1 VSIFVTTHDPAPA
14 VLLAEPA
21 DGVPDVVADQ
31 RQLADAVARLAA
43 GSGPVA
49 VDAERASGYRYGQR
63 AYLVQLR
70 RKGSGTLLV
79 DPIPFP
85 DLLAIQQVIGDEE
98 WILHAAHQDLP
109 CLAEVGLRPARV
121 FDTEL
126 AARLAGFERVGLASV
141 VEQLLGYTL
150 EKGFSAAD
158 WSTRP
163 LPQDWLRY
171 AALDVELLIELREL
185 LRADLERQGK
195 LAWAEQEFAAAV
207 KLEPKAPP
215 ADPWRRTSGIHRVR
229 SRRQLAAVRAL
240 WFARDARARDRDIA
254 PGRVLPDSA
263 IVNAALTGPKSR
275 DALAALPVYSGPRMR
290 RSIQVWWD
298 ALQEA
303 AHLPDSDLPGP
314 AASTGLPPAGRWADR
329 DPAAAARLAATR
341 YTLRGIALEHALPA
355 ENLLEPALQRK
366 LAWSPPGPIEPRTVS
381 ETLSAGGARPWQVEL
396 TADALAA
403 ALLDPEPIAAVAQ
416 AEAEAARLEA
426 EEAQRALLAQTEA
439 TEPAAS

>member
-1 VSIFVTTHDPAPA
+1 MTTHEPSRAI
-14 VLLAEPA
+14 LLAEPA
-21 DGVPDVVADQ
+21 DGVPDVVEQ
-31 RQLADAVARLAA
+31 PGQLAEAVAKLAA
-43 GSGPVA
+43 GTGPVA
-49 VDAERASGYRYGQR
+49 IDAERASGYRYGQR

-70 RKGSGTLLV
+70 RAGSGTLLI
-79 DPIPFP
+79 DPIP
-85 DLLAIQQVIGDEE
+85 LAGLEPIQAVIGDAE

-109 CLAEVGLRPARV
+109 CLAEVGLRPTRV

-163 LPQDWLRY
+163 LPHDWLRY

-185 LRADLERQGK
+185 LGAELERQGK
-195 LAWAEQEFAAAV
+195 LEWAAQEFAAAV
-207 KLEPKAPP
+207 NAVPKPAP

-229 SRRQLAAVRAL
+229 SRRQLASVRAL

-263 IVNAALTGPKSR
+263 IVNAALASPRTR
-275 DALAALPVYSGPRMR
+275 DALAALPVFSGPRMR
-290 RSIQVWWD
+290 RTIQLWWD
-298 ALQEA
+298 AIAEA
-303 AHLPDSDLPGP
+303 SHLPDAELPGP

-329 DPAAAARLAATR
+329 DPDAAARLAATR
-341 YTLRGIALEHALPA
+341 YTLRAVAGEHALPA

-366 LAWSPPGPIEPRTVS
+366 VAWSPPDPITPASIAEA
-381 ETLSAGGARPWQVEL
+381 LAAGGARPWQVEL
-396 TADALAA
+396 STDALVAALRDPAPLAA
-403 ALLDPEPIAAVAQ
+403 AAA

-426 EEAQRALLAQTEA
+426 EAAQRAILAANEPGETVA
-439 TEPAAS
+439 PAAS

>member
-1 VSIFVTTHDPAPA
+1 MTTHDPGQP

-21 DGVPDVVADQ
+21 DGVPVVVADPK
-31 RQLADAVARLAA
+31 QLADAVARLAA

-49 VDAERASGYRYGQR
+49 IDAERASGYRYGQR

-70 RKGSGTLLV
+70 RRGSGTLLV

-185 LRADLERQGK
+185 LRRRAGTPRQAG
-195 LAWAEQEFAAAV
+195 LGRAGV
-207 KLEPKAPP
+207 RG
-215 ADPWRRTSGIHRVR
+215 RRE
-229 SRRQLAAVRAL
+229 
-240 WFARDARARDRDIA
+240 ARAEGA
-254 PGRVLPDSA
+254 AGRSV
-263 IVNAALTGPKSR
+263 
-275 DALAALPVYSGPRMR
+275 
-290 RSIQVWWD
+290 
-298 ALQEA
+298 A
-303 AHLPDSDLPGP
+303 AHQRNSSGTQP
-314 AASTGLPPAGRWADR
+314 PPAGRRTRAVVR
-329 DPAAAARLAATR
+329 ARR
-341 YTLRGIALEHALPA
+341 
-355 ENLLEPALQRK
+355 
-366 LAWSPPGPIEPRTVS
+366 PGP
-381 ETLSAGGARPWQVEL
+381 RP
-396 TADALAA
+396 
-403 ALLDPEPIAAVAQ
+403 
-416 AEAEAARLEA
+416 
-426 EEAQRALLAQTEA
+426 
-439 TEPAAS
+439 

>member
-1 VSIFVTTHDPAPA
+1 VTADTSQAT
-14 VLLAEPA
+14 LLAEPA
-21 DGVPDVVADQ
+21 DGVPDVVDDPAK
-31 RQLADAVARLAA
+31 LAAAVARLKA
-43 GSGPVA
+43 GNGPIA

-70 RKGSGTLLV
+70 RAGSATMLI
-79 DPIPFP
+79 DPIPLP
-85 DLLAIQQVIGDEE
+85 DLDAIQQVIGGEE

-109 CLAEVGLRPARV
+109 CLAEVGLRPSRV

-141 VEQLLGYTL
+141 VQQLLGLTL

-185 LRADLERQGK
+185 LAADLLRQGK
-195 LAWAEQEFAAAV
+195 LEWAAEEFDAAV
-207 KLEPKAPP
+207 RAVPKPAP

-229 SRRQLAAVRAL
+229 SRRQLALVRAL
-240 WFARDARARDRDIA
+240 WFARDERARTRDIA

-263 IVNAALTGPKSR
+263 IVNAALANPSSR

-290 RSIQVWWD
+290 RTIGVWWD
-298 ALQEA
+298 AISA
-303 AHLPDSDLPGP
+303 AMRLPDSELPGP

-329 DPAAAARLAATR
+329 DPDAANRLAATR
-341 YTLRGIALEHALPA
+341 FVLRAIAVEHNLPV

-366 LAWSPPGPIEPRTVS
+366 MAWSPPEPITAETVAAALTAGSART
-381 ETLSAGGARPWQVEL
+381 WQVEL
-396 TADALAA
+396 ATDALVT
-403 ALLDPEPIAAVAQ
+403 ALLDPEPLAAQAQ
-416 AEAEAARLEA
+416 AEAEVARAEA
-426 EEAQRALLAQTEA
+426 EAAQQAILAQ
-439 TEPAAS
+439 S

>member
-1 VSIFVTTHDPAPA
+1 VSAFVTTQDSARA

-21 DGVPDVVADQ
+21 DGVPDVVADPK
-31 RQLADAVARLAA
+31 QLAEAVARLAA

-70 RKGSGTLLV
+70 REGSGTLLI

-85 DLLAIQQVIGDEE
+85 DLLAIQHVIGGEE

-109 CLAEVGLRPARV
+109 CLAEVGLRPSRV

-185 LRADLERQGK
+185 LGAELERQGK
-195 LAWAEQEFAAAV
+195 LAWAEQEFAAAA
-207 KLEPKAPP
+207 KAEPKPPP

-229 SRRQLAAVRAL
+229 SRRQLASVRAL

-263 IVNAALTGPKSR
+263 IVNAALTAPKSR
-275 DALAALPVYSGPRMR
+275 EALAGLPVFSGPRMR

-298 ALQEA
+298 ALHEA
-303 AHLPDSDLPGP
+303 MHLPDAELPGP

-341 YTLRGIALEHALPA
+341 YTLRAIAAEHALPA

-366 LAWSPPGPIEPRTVS
+366 LAWSPPNPIDPRAVA
-381 ETLSAGGARPWQVEL
+381 EALSAGGARPWQVEL

-403 ALLDPEPIAAVAQ
+403 ALLDPEPIAAAAQ

-426 EEAQRALLAQTEA
+426 EEAQRALIAQAEA
-439 TEPAAS
+439 AEPAAS